1 MIYFLTYGDN
11 KYSQSKKRIEKEA
24 IELGIFNQIMIKS
37 PEDLPYDLPM
47 MTNKVLSLSRGG
59 GYWIWKPIIIK
70 YQLDLMN
77 DGDILIYADAGCHI
91 NKYGITR
98 LYEYFTYLT
107 NNKPILRFKM
117 DCAPEYKYT
126 SSSIFKY
133 FNIANDDNITTSGQY
148 MATSFIILKNETS
161 MKIINEWYNVVI
173 EKSLLFTDFYNNIDR
188 HPEFQDNRHDQS
200 IFSIITKKNIE
211 SVYTLN
217 DETYPYNEK
226 YPICATRIRG

>member
-47 MTNKVLSLSRGG
+47 MTKKVLSLPRGG

-77 DGDILIYADAGCHI
+77 DGDILIYADSGCHI
-91 NKYGITR
+91 NKHGINR

-107 NNKPILRFKM
+107 NNKPIIRFQM
-117 DCAPEYKYT
+117 GAPEYKYT
-126 SSSIFKY
+126 TSSIFKY
-133 FNIANDDNITTSGQY
+133 FNVENNDHITKTGQY
-148 MATSFIILKNETS
+148 VGGIQIIKKNETS
-161 MKIINEWYNVVI
+161 MKIINEWYNVAI
-173 EKSLLFTDFYNNIDR
+173 EKPLLFTDFYNNIEK
-188 HPEFQDNRHDQS
+188 HNEFCDNRHDQS
-200 IFSIITKKNIE
+200 IFSVITKKYIDN
-211 SVYTLN
+211 VYTLQ
-217 DETYPYNEK
+217 DETNPYNQI
-226 YPICATRIRG
+226 YPICASRIRG